1 MQNSFLGVDLSY
13 FIAGAN
19 DPFTVDKFPTATCD
33 HEEQINV
40 LYIDPETR
48 LRGPLPIRRYPPLR
62 GRLCADYNANNES
75 ECMCAFYNPTPPPLP
90 VILGFNSHE
99 SYAIRYL
106 LKKYNNFAVTVSS
119 AGDCFNGSRCRP
131 MQLFQLVDIKIAGY
145 RHDQPGRANI
155 SGFVAM
161 RDTVEPLRNYVY
173 MRDVNNCEAISV
185 NRKTVMPFSWK
196 SVVDFNPFC
205 NHGTVFLLTN
215 SRG

>member
-1 MQNSFLGVDLSY
+1 MCFTLIQRLGSEDLYQSDVIHHSEVAIIYSVQTIRLTTNQNVCV
-13 FIAGAN
+13 
-19 DPFTVDKFPTATCD
+19 P
-33 HEEQINV
+33 
-40 LYIDPETR
+40 
-48 LRGPLPIRRYPPLR
+48 
-62 GRLCADYNANNES
+62 
-75 ECMCAFYNPTPPPLP
+75 FYNPTPPPLP
-90 VILGFNSHE
+90 VLLGFNSHE

-119 AGDCFNGSRCRP
+119 AGDCFNGCQCRS
-131 MQLFQLVDIKIAGY
+131 MHLFQLVDIKIAGY
-145 RHDQPGRANI
+145 RHDQSGRANI
-155 SGFVAM
+155 SGSVAM

-173 MRDVNNCEAISV
+173 KRDVNNCEAISV

>member
-1 MQNSFLGVDLSY
+1 VQNSFLGVDLSY

-19 DPFTVDKFPTATCD
+19 DPFTVDKFPMATCD

-145 RHDQPGRANI
+145 RHDQSGRANI
-155 SGFVAM
+155 SGSVAM
-161 RDTVEPLRNYVY
+161 RDTVEPLPNYVY
-173 MRDVNNCEAISV
+173 KRDINNCEAISV
-185 NRKTVMPFSWK
+185 NRKTVMPFSCK
-196 SVVDFNPFC
+196 PGVDFDPYF
-205 NHGTVFLLTN
+205 NHGTFFLLTN